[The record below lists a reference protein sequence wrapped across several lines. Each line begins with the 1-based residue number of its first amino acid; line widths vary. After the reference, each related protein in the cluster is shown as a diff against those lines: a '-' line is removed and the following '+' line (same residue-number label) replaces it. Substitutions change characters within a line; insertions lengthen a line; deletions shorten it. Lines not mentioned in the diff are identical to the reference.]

1 MIPGQGLLPVSD
13 VHISVVPVSGGTQ
26 LDSSSGSDKED
37 NVPDKTIM
45 FVQGV
50 DWIGFICLFF
60 FKGIIFATDEVM

>member
-50 DWIGFICLFF
+50 DWIGFICLSFF
-60 FKGIIFATDEVM
+60 QKDNIYYR

>member
-1 MIPGQGLLPVSD
+1 MSD
-13 VHISVVPVSGGTQ
+13 VHISVVPVSGGTE

-60 FKGIIFATDEVM
+60 FSKG